1 MSSDNSEA
9 LPEGHVS
16 VNATVFVHDSSQP
29 WAQAFP
35 LSTTVA
41 AVLDEIVAK
50 FSIPEPATCGLYSPA
65 TDSEPECWLTTSET
79 LATYKTVCVW
89 LELRCNRWLSV
100 SADLLLAVCVSVCIH
115 SDSTCWSTNSCLGKR
130 KSHYQA
136 KPWFPLSWIRMLHVS
151 QRAWHLFKPTHSTQA
166 RIIVSSCLLLME

>member
-100 SADLLLAVCVSVCIH
+100 SADLLLAVCLCAFIATRLVGVQTPALESENHTTKQNRGFHCPGSECYMSHSV
-115 SDSTCWSTNSCLGKR
+115 LGIY
-130 KSHYQA
+130 SSLPTVH
-136 KPWFPLSWIRMLHVS
+136 KPGS
-151 QRAWHLFKPTHSTQA
+151 LF
-166 RIIVSSCLLLME
+166 LLACC